1 MYLDTL
7 DTISMPEELKNLKKQ
22 FMSGSRT
29 GNIDKSQGGDA
40 LLEEVNKDSKSWLKM
55 AGIPSEKQWLRVFRN
70 LDKLNEASMTLF
82 FRSI

>member
-7 DTISMPEELKNLKKQ
+7 DTISMPEELNNFKKQ

-55 AGIPSEKQWLRVFRN
+55 AGIPSEKHWLTVFRN

>member
-7 DTISMPEELKNLKKQ
+7 DTISMPEELNNFKKQ

-40 LLEEVNKDSKSWLKM
+40 LLEDVNKDSKSWLKM
-55 AGIPSEKQWLRVFRN
+55 AGIPSEKHWLRLFRN